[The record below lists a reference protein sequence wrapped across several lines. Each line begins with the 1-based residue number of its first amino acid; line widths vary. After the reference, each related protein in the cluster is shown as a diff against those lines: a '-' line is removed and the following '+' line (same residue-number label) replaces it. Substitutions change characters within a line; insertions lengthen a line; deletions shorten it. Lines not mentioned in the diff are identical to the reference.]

1 MEEIDNAESFVKNLD
16 KIELPTQLVAVLA
29 DPLLQKFL
37 LLRPDA
43 EGSSRITNW
52 LMACL
57 GDVASGDA
65 DSDLLLDM
73 LEVIRDYAIG
83 TKVRQLHQ
91 ALTLYELTM
100 VVVIT
105 TATLDLLWAIS
116 EHMGWRRQAGHGPR
130 NIEFCAPDGFQW

>member
-1 MEEIDNAESFVKNLD
+1 MKNLE

-43 EGSSRITNW
+43 EASSRITNW

-65 DSDLLLDM
+65 GPGLLLDM
-73 LEVIRDYAIG
+73 LEVIHDYAVS
-83 TKVRQLHQ
+83 TKVCV
-91 ALTLYELTM
+91 ADTYP
-100 VVVIT
+100 
-105 TATLDLLWAIS
+105 LLLL
-116 EHMGWRRQAGHGPR
+116 G
-130 NIEFCAPDGFQW
+130 